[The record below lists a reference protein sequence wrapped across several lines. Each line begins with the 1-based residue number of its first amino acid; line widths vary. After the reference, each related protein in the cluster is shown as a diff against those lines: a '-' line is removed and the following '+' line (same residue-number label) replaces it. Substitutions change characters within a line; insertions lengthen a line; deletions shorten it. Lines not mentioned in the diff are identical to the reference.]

1 MRRMWSLTR
10 LCCMSFLRTRIEK
23 RMTRMWSLTRLGSLR
38 NFKNKNSSNDTNVE
52 PTSSLLYELFKN
64 TNSANDMRMW
74 SLPRLCMKEKTTNT
88 TDTTNT
94 TGERLCYEY
103 FSIKLSE
110 VVSVVLVVF
119 VVFKISNELLV
130 LKSQTGYL

>member
-1 MRRMWSLTR
+1 MTRIRSLT
-10 LCCMSFLRTRIEK
+10 
-23 RMTRMWSLTRLGSLR
+23 
-38 NFKNKNSSNDTNVE
+38 
-52 PTSSLLYELFKN
+52 
-64 TNSANDMRMW
+64 
-74 SLPRLCMKEKTTNT
+74 RLCMKEKTTNT

-110 VVSVVLVVF
+110 VVFVVSVVF
-119 VVFKISNELLV
+119 VVFKILNELLV

>member
-1 MRRMWSLTR
+1 
-10 LCCMSFLRTRIEK
+10 
-23 RMTRMWSLTRLGSLR
+23 MTRMWSLPRLCSLSF
-38 NFKNKNSSNDTNVE
+38 FKNTNSSNDTNVE
-52 PTSSLLYELFKN
+52 PDWLCSLSFLR
-64 TNSANDMRMW
+64 TRIVRMTRMW
-74 SLPRLCMKEKTTNT
+74 SLTRLCMKEKTTNT

-119 VVFKISNELLV
+119 VVFKISNE
-130 LKSQTGYL
+130 

>member
-1 MRRMWSLTR
+1 MTRIRSLT
-10 LCCMSFLRTRIEK
+10 
-23 RMTRMWSLTRLGSLR
+23 
-38 NFKNKNSSNDTNVE
+38 
-52 PTSSLLYELFKN
+52 
-64 TNSANDMRMW
+64 
-74 SLPRLCMKEKTTNT
+74 RLCMKEKTTNT

-130 LKSQTGYL
+130 LKS

>member
-1 MRRMWSLTR
+1 
-10 LCCMSFLRTRIEK
+10 
-23 RMTRMWSLTRLGSLR
+23 
-38 NFKNKNSSNDTNVE
+38 
-52 PTSSLLYELFKN
+52 
-64 TNSANDMRMW
+64 
-74 SLPRLCMKEKTTNT
+74 MKEKTINT

-94 TGERLCYEY
+94 TGKRLCYEY

-130 LKSQTGYL
+130 LKSQTGYW

>member
-1 MRRMWSLTR
+1 MTRIRSLT
-10 LCCMSFLRTRIEK
+10 
-23 RMTRMWSLTRLGSLR
+23 
-38 NFKNKNSSNDTNVE
+38 
-52 PTSSLLYELFKN
+52 
-64 TNSANDMRMW
+64 
-74 SLPRLCMKEKTTNT
+74 RLCMKEKTTNT